1 MMRASLIRWTG
12 GALLGATIVMMPV
25 ALWAALFYAPHEE
38 TMGAV
43 QRIFYFHVPAA
54 MAAYLCVALLLTAS
68 IVYLSRRDLAW
79 DDLSR
84 SATEVALLFC
94 TLVLITGPIWAK
106 PAWGAWWTWEA
117 RLISTLVLEILLVAA
132 LMVRRYAGN
141 RDLGARLA
149 AVLGITIAA
158 DVYVV
163 HKAVEWW
170 RGMHPQVFRA
180 GGRGSLDPQMRTALL
195 VCLLAMTLL
204 SVSLVWLRFRT
215 ARVES
220 RTEILRLDRTNDGD
234 DR

>member
-1 MMRASLIRWTG
+1 MQRPVAK
-12 GALLGATIVMMPV
+12 ALDGFLLVATIAAMPV
-25 ALWAALFYAPHEE
+25 AIWAAMIYAPTEQ

-54 MAAYLCVALLLTAS
+54 IVSYIAVAVMLAAS
-68 IVYLSRRDLAW
+68 ILYLAKRDLAW

-84 SATEVALLFC
+84 AATEVALLFC

-106 PAWGAWWTWEA
+106 PAWGTWWTWEA
-117 RLISTLVLEILLVAA
+117 RLISTLVLEILLLAA
-132 LMVRRYAGN
+132 LLVRRYASN

-149 AVLGITIAA
+149 AILGITIAA

-170 RGMHPQVFRA
+170 RGMHPQVFRE
-180 GGRGSLDPQMRTALL
+180 GGKGSLQDEMQTALMI
-195 VCLLAMTLL
+195 CMLAMTLL
-204 SVSLVWLRFRT
+204 CVLLIRFRHRG
-215 ARVES
+215 ARIDTL
-220 RTEILRLDRTNDGD
+220 TETLILERAEEGD

>member
-1 MMRASLIRWTG
+1 
-12 GALLGATIVMMPV
+12 
-25 ALWAALFYAPHEE
+25 
-38 TMGAV
+38 MGAV

-54 MAAYLCVALLLTAS
+54 MVAYLSVAVLLTAS
-68 IVYLSRRDLAW
+68 IVYLYKRDLLW

-84 SATEVALLFC
+84 AATEVALLFC

-141 RDLGARLA
+141 RDLAARLA
-149 AVLGITIAA
+149 AILGVTIAA
-158 DVYVV
+158 DVYIV
-163 HKAVEWW
+163 HKAVDWW

-180 GGRGSLDPQMRTALL
+180 GGKGSLEPKMATALL
-195 VCLLAMTLL
+195 ICTAAMTLL
-204 SVSLVWLRFRT
+204 CVSLTLLRYRT
-215 ARVES
+215 ARIET
-220 RTEILRLDRTNDGD
+220 RAEALRLELEDHGD

>member
-1 MMRASLIRWTG
+1 MNRSARPLG
-12 GALLGATIVMMPV
+12 GLLLVSTLVAMPFALWSALL
-25 ALWAALFYAPHEE
+25 YAPTEQ

-54 MAAYLCVALLLTAS
+54 VVAYLAVAILLGSS
-68 IVYLSRRDLAW
+68 IVYLYKRDLAW
-79 DDLSR
+79 DDLSKA
-84 SATEVALLFC
+84 ATEVCLFFC

-106 PAWGAWWTWEA
+106 PAWGTWWTWEA

-132 LMVRRYAGN
+132 LMVRRYADN

-149 AVLGITIAA
+149 AILGITIAA

-180 GGRGSLDPQMRTALL
+180 GEKESLEPKMRLALL
-195 VCLLAMTLL
+195 VCMLATTLL
-204 SVSLVWLRFRT
+204 CMLLIWLRYRT
-215 ARVES
+215 ARIET
-220 RTEILRLDRTNDGD
+220 RTEGLRLRDRDEGD